1 VTWRLLPLGL
11 MLLPVTWL
19 LPALLVPKPVLNLAW
34 TILTLLLPMLAQT
47 WTLKNLQV
55 AQA

>member
-1 VTWRLLPLGL
+1 

-19 LPALLVPKPVLNLAW
+19 LPGSLVPKPVLSLAW